1 MVRAFAERIT
11 DFTVPTS
18 VLDYQAHNTATH
30 HQTRRFGPFTG
41 KRFWGCYTILEL
53 SRFFLKPILEVIR
66 FFHLLKDPPEY
77 SRCNSTCFCS
87 RSTEIWACSPP
98 SRTSCASTSVTFGL
112 QHQMLHWPNHAY
124 LNPLLHSFQGQAW
137 AYSCFLDPS
146 SILPPSCCL
155 S

>member
-11 DFTVPTS
+11 DFKVPTS

-53 SRFFLKPILEVIR
+53 SRFFLSR
-66 FFHLLKDPPEY
+66 FWKWYDFSTYSRIPWIFQMQLHLFWQPFHLDLGLFATVTYQLCKY
-77 SRCNSTCFCS
+77 FGHFRSSTS
-87 RSTEIWACSPP
+87 D
-98 SRTSCASTSVTFGL
+98 ASTSDSDITAACVQL
-112 QHQMLHWPNHAY
+112 SWPCSCLH
-124 LNPLLHSFQGQAW
+124 
-137 AYSCFLDPS
+137 DPS
-146 SILPPSCCL
+146 SILHPSCCL